1 MYGLRSITVH
11 DLMPGWNHHDEDGPS
26 AIYMH
31 DEQCAELCLSY
42 ALYVHLF
49 EDGKYIGVLLKLGI
63 MQEKRITKQNNTFQA
78 STSSQWVTYPGF
90 YRVLGCYLHILD
102 QGDLEKLYS
111 KGQAPHINRRWQPE
125 LEIHPDD
132 EKISVFLRSK
142 KRTSQNLYTDM

>member
-111 KGQAPHINRRWQPE
+111 KGQAPHINRR
-125 LEIHPDD
+125 
-132 EKISVFLRSK
+132 
-142 KRTSQNLYTDM
+142 